1 MFVQKESTV
10 RILFLFFF
18 SFSTSQDL
26 LSERNSKGHFC
37 ESTRLI
43 QEMAD
48 SDGELGEDQAVEQV
62 SFAYIFF
69 LESVP

>member
-1 MFVQKESTV
+1 
-10 RILFLFFF
+10 
-18 SFSTSQDL
+18 
-26 LSERNSKGHFC
+26 
-37 ESTRLI
+37 
-43 QEMAD
+43 MAD